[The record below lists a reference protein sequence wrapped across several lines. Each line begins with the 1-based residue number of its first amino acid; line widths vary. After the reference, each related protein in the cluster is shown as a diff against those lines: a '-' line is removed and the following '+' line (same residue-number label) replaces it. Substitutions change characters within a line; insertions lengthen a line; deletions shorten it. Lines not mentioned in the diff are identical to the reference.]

1 MSDLTD
7 MSTPVTRGEFAQ
19 FEIRLEQRLAQL
31 ATKAD
36 IAELATKAEIAQ
48 LATSTKTEIAQLAT
62 STKTEIAQLATST
75 KTEIAQLATSSK
87 TEIAQLAISTK
98 TEIAQLATST
108 KAEIAQLA
116 TKAELELWG
125 GALLA
130 RLLDRIDS
138 SEQRLLAELARHTRA
153 SYEDMST
160 QISVID
166 EKYADLPPRV
176 SKLETKV
183 LRTKR
188 ADR

>member
-1 MSDLTD
+1 MSDSTD

-31 ATKAD
+31 ATKAE
-36 IAELATKAEIAQ
+36 IAQLATKAEIAQ
-48 LATSTKTEIAQLAT
+48 LATKAEIAQLAT
-62 STKTEIAQLATST
+62 KAEIAQLAT
-75 KTEIAQLATSSK
+75 KAEIAQLATK
-87 TEIAQLAISTK
+87 AELAQLATKAEIAQLA
-98 TEIAQLATST
+98 T

-116 TKAELELWG
+116 TKAELEHWG

-130 RLLDRIDS
+130 RIDR

-153 SYEDMST
+153 SAEDLST

-166 EKYADLPPRV
+166 EKYADLPLRV

>member
-1 MSDLTD
+1 MMRDSTD
-7 MSTPVTRGEFAQ
+7 MSTPVTGGEFAQ

-31 ATKAD
+31 ATKA
-36 IAELATKAEIAQ
+36 EI
-48 LATSTKTEIAQLAT
+48 T
-62 STKTEIAQLATST
+62 
-75 KTEIAQLATSSK
+75 
-87 TEIAQLAISTK
+87 
-98 TEIAQLATST
+98 
-108 KAEIAQLA
+108 QLA

-130 RLLDRIDS
+130 RVLERIDR

-153 SYEDMST
+153 SAEDLST

-166 EKYADLPPRV
+166 EKYADLPLRV

-188 ADR
+188 AGR

>member
-1 MSDLTD
+1 MRDSTD

-31 ATKAD
+31 ATKAE
-36 IAELATKAEIAQ
+36 IAQLATRAEIAQ
-48 LATSTKTEIAQLAT
+48 LATKADIAQLA
-62 STKTEIAQLATST
+62 
-75 KTEIAQLATSSK
+75 
-87 TEIAQLAISTK
+87 
-98 TEIAQLATST
+98 T

-125 GALLA
+125 GALLE
-130 RLLDRIDS
+130 RIDRF
-138 SEQRLLAELARHTRA
+138 EQRLLAELARHTRA
-153 SYEDMST
+153 SAEGLST

-176 SKLETKV
+176 SKLETQV